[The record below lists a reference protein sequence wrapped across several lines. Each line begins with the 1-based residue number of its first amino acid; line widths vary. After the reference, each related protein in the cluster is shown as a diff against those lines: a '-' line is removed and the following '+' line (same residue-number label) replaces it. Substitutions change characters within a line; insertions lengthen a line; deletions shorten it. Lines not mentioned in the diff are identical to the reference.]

1 MDYAFEQSAT
11 ALLDRA
17 IDMPMNDEQMEAFQ
31 LALSV
36 AQETEDQDTEFK
48 ARLFLA
54 TLGNINEDHTSM
66 LTHFSAAVGMHD
78 RDPARFPGQGDGS
91 YPDLFWLYKNALN
104 LVISSVLFTREQM
117 DNMLDQMDEHFT
129 RAGIPRIAIDIE
141 RRDDALMNGSLER
154 ALELQELIDAS
165 PHDDPFDDC
174 PTCQIAGK
182 AALAMAA
189 DDYDETQ
196 NLVSQI
202 ISYGSIGCVMEPE
215 TTLAAFM
222 LRVLKSGDADYA
234 RYLQDV
240 SAKANP
246 EFQSLDSVGRH
257 LEFLGIT
264 GNHSRGLGF
273 LTRYQH
279 RLITDPLATLGH
291 FQFYLGAYT
300 LLSSTERA
308 GFGDLVVSG
317 TGEVFGHDEDLNVE
331 KLKERCLELAR
342 NLARE
347 YDARNGNDNF
357 MKRFEASIANSTLDI
372 PVGLGGSN
380 LLLKA
385 QTATPSEPANA
396 QDKLYR
402 FCIANGKRAFSDAQ
416 RFLLNADEL
425 AELSDYERLAY
436 AITLLDQPGKEAEG
450 RELFLSELRRQG
462 YRAVDFLESQ
472 TVDQLN
478 NPDVQTYLTEAE
490 LIRDDLRS
498 WAVLNQMALDNIDL
512 VPYGEE
518 NEEPLAIARK
528 IIEETASH
536 PELRFENLEAQFSE
550 FTILLAQSPENLDVA
565 RYQELR
571 TQGNFVQEL
580 ALDSIFGQHAVIQD
594 TGNGEAILDET
605 IGYMIGAGMRETTAR
620 TASQFAQLYSFVG
633 RQERSIEMA
642 RLAFEELQAAGL
654 PHREEELRLGMQ
666 LAQVEP
672 IEAREILEKLLLP
685 KFEQNLTL
693 DELETEALLP
703 LGATVAIHD
712 PQAAAAILRHA
723 RENAAGFGNFEL
735 AVQAMTMI
743 TDVLYTQDMHEQL
756 LEELNHSLPY
766 AQMLDDQHQAE
777 LKLLDSIAIVQADLG
792 STDALET
799 LGTAMGL
806 AETTA
811 QKLYVQESLNRAY
824 FTFARP
830 EDCIS
835 GAAEASALAMQ
846 NDDPSN
852 AAAQL
857 EQCAQ
862 YLFQLG
868 HETDGASLLESAF
881 RVEGI
886 PTEQALYYANALSSI
901 YEDFGDSAKSQY
913 WEQQAQEKQQ
923 LLE

>member
-129 RAGIPRIAIDIE
+129 RAGIPRIAINIE

-165 PHDDPFDDC
+165 QHDDPFDDC

-450 RELFLSELRRQG
+450 RELFLSEL
-462 YRAVDFLESQ
+462 
-472 TVDQLN
+472 
-478 NPDVQTYLTEAE
+478 
-490 LIRDDLRS
+490 
-498 WAVLNQMALDNIDL
+498 
-512 VPYGEE
+512 
-518 NEEPLAIARK
+518 
-528 IIEETASH
+528 
-536 PELRFENLEAQFSE
+536 
-550 FTILLAQSPENLDVA
+550 
-565 RYQELR
+565 
-571 TQGNFVQEL
+571 
-580 ALDSIFGQHAVIQD
+580 HAP
-594 TGNGEAILDET
+594 
-605 IGYMIGAGMRETTAR
+605 
-620 TASQFAQLYSFVG
+620 
-633 RQERSIEMA
+633 
-642 RLAFEELQAAGL
+642 GL
-654 PHREEELRLGMQ
+654 PRCRFL
-666 LAQVEP
+666 
-672 IEAREILEKLLLP
+672 
-685 KFEQNLTL
+685 
-693 DELETEALLP
+693 
-703 LGATVAIHD
+703 
-712 PQAAAAILRHA
+712 
-723 RENAAGFGNFEL
+723 
-735 AVQAMTMI
+735 
-743 TDVLYTQDMHEQL
+743 
-756 LEELNHSLPY
+756 
-766 AQMLDDQHQAE
+766 
-777 LKLLDSIAIVQADLG
+777 
-792 STDALET
+792 
-799 LGTAMGL
+799 
-806 AETTA
+806 
-811 QKLYVQESLNRAY
+811 
-824 FTFARP
+824 
-830 EDCIS
+830 
-835 GAAEASALAMQ
+835 
-846 NDDPSN
+846 
-852 AAAQL
+852 
-857 EQCAQ
+857 
-862 YLFQLG
+862 
-868 HETDGASLLESAF
+868 
-881 RVEGI
+881 GI
-886 PTEQALYYANALSSI
+886 P
-901 YEDFGDSAKSQY
+901 DC
-913 WEQQAQEKQQ
+913 
-923 LLE
+923 